1 MNNEYNKILDQLME
15 KISKAVVD
23 EEYDKVVIYNE
34 ELCNAVMEMTNSCA
48 EEDKESLYNLIS
60 DARDEID
67 SLKEQIIAR
76 QNKLSS
82 DTNKSNKRKEITKIN
97 MYKKDN
103 VIDVCTLLKK
113 CNIKEI
119 SKYLLEQGKK
129 KDFPDI
135 TRRQ

>member
-48 EEDKESLYNLIS
+48 EEDKDSLYNLIS

-67 SLKEQIIAR
+67 GLKEQIIAR

-82 DTNKSNKRKEITKIN
+82 DTNKSNKAKVN
-97 MYKKDN
+97 YN
-103 VIDVCTLLKK
+103 VA
-113 CNIKEI
+113 
-119 SKYLLEQGKK
+119 
-129 KDFPDI
+129 
-135 TRRQ
+135 